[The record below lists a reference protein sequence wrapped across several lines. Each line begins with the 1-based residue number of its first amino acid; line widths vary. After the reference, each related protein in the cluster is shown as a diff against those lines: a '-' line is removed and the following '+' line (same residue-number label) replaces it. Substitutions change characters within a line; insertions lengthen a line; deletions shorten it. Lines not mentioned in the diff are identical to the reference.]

1 MLFDEYTNLKLMRAL
16 NEDAAPRP
24 APVGLNRSYSR
35 TAPKATKY
43 KQQTRVPSYFT
54 RTPRPQSAGPW
65 MGTDTSIPTATDAM
79 YMPGAEAYADPRTQV
94 SYANY
99 KKVVDPL
106 VDFNL
111 GLFAGIPGQIV
122 GQQTSNVLKNVT
134 DKLSNKLQKSVGP
147 LGIVG
152 VGIANASPAIAGKI
166 VASQLQNPTVAFN
179 IKQMIK
185 TDLARKYMGGGSM
198 SDQELYDLAVDKMG
212 LSPNAAELAVD
223 AAQEIKRQIPVIG
236 DDQNVSGL
244 PSGAKVFGRDIPQVQ
259 DPAMKAISDKL
270 PELAK
275 MGIDPLD
282 WATKLMGADEAAEN
296 MANIPARG
304 RSSKTAGGYLI
315 PGQQKGIY

>member
-24 APVGLNRSYSR
+24 APVGLNRSYRR
-35 TAPKATKY
+35 TAPKPTAY
-43 KQQTRVPSYFT
+43 KQQTSVPSYFT

-94 SYANY
+94 AYANY
-99 KKVVDPL
+99 KKFVDPL

-111 GLFAGIPGQIV
+111 GLFAGIPGQMV
-122 GQQTSNVLKNVT
+122 GGAASNLIKDITARQTQKFKGTGSLGSLVGMA
-134 DKLSNKLQKSVGP
+134 LSTAAPFVAAKT
-147 LGIVG
+147 
-152 VGIANASPAIAGKI
+152 
-166 VASQLQNPTVAFN
+166 VASQLQNPKVAFN

-185 TDLARKYMGGGSM
+185 TDLAKKYMGGGSM
-198 SDQELYDLAVDKMG
+198 NDQELYDLAVNQMAID
-212 LSPNAAELAVD
+212 PNYADIVVD
-223 AAQEIKRQIPVIG
+223 AAQEIKKQIPQIG
-236 DDQNVSGL
+236 PDDPL
-244 PSGAKVFGRDIPQVQ
+244 GRDKPAGPQ
-259 DPAMKAISDKL
+259 DPVMKAISDKL

-282 WATKLMGADEAAEN
+282 WATKLMGADEQAEN
-296 MANIPARG
+296 IAGIPARA

>member
-24 APVGLNRSYSR
+24 APVGLNRSYRR
-35 TAPKATKY
+35 TAPKPTAY
-43 KQQTRVPSYFT
+43 KQQTSVPSYFT
-54 RTPRPQSAGPW
+54 RTPRPQSAGQW

-94 SYANY
+94 AYANY
-99 KKVVDPL
+99 KKTIDPL

-111 GLFAGIPGQIV
+111 GLFAGIPGQAV
-122 GQQTSNVLKNVT
+122 GQNVSGALKTV
-134 DKLSNKLQKSVGP
+134 SNKLSQTMEKALGP
-147 LGIVG
+147 FGVIG
-152 VGIANASPAIAGKI
+152 VGIAQAAPAIAAKT
-166 VASQLQNPTVAFN
+166 VAMQLQNPTVAFN

-198 SDQELYDLAVDKMG
+198 DDQELYDFAVNQLG
-212 LSPNAAELAVD
+212 LSPNSAQLQVD
-223 AAQEIKRQIPVIG
+223 VAQEIKKQIPVIG
-236 DDQNVSGL
+236 IDQNISGL
-244 PSGAKVFGRDIPQVQ
+244 PSGANVYGRDRPKVQ
-259 DPAMKAISDKL
+259 DPVMKAISDKL

-282 WATKLMGADEAAEN
+282 WATKLMGADEQAEN
-296 MANIPARG
+296 IAGIPARA

>member
-24 APVGLNRSYSR
+24 APVGLNRSYRR
-35 TAPKATKY
+35 TAPKPTAY
-43 KQQTRVPSYFT
+43 KKQTRVPSYFT

-94 SYANY
+94 AYANY
-99 KKVVDPL
+99 KKTIDPL

-111 GLFAGIPGQIV
+111 GLFAGIPGQVV
-122 GQQTSNVLKNVT
+122 GQNVESALK
-134 DKLSNKLQKSVGP
+134 DSLSKKYQNAAQP
-147 LGIVG
+147 LGIMG
-152 VGIANASPAIAGKI
+152 MGIVQTAPRLATNTIAM
-166 VASQLQNPTVAFN
+166 QLQNPTVAFN

-198 SDQELYDLAVDKMG
+198 SDQELYDFAVNQLG
-212 LSPNAAELAVD
+212 FSPNSAKLAVD
-223 AAQEIKRQIPVIG
+223 AAQEIKKQIPVIG
-236 DDQNVSGL
+236 TDQNISGL
-244 PSGAKVFGRDIPQVQ
+244 PSGTKVVGRDKPMVQ
-259 DPAMKAISDKL
+259 DPVMKAISDKL

-282 WATKLMGADEAAEN
+282 WATKLMGADEQAEN
-296 MANIPARG
+296 IAGIPARA